1 MVPREGVGTRGRKDK
16 NGNHLPTSRSTISWT
31 RRDGQ
36 NYRIDQPTILL
47 AEDARNNRTIRQKL
61 RHLPTDQVGTACTL
75 WLTTAKR
82 GTIHTVEIHING
94 FHYRLTQVKRTRC
107 DIGSR

>member
-31 RRDGQ
+31 RRAGQ

-47 AEDARNNRTIRQKL
+47 AEDARNNQMIHQKL
-61 RHLPTDQVGTACTL
+61 RHMPTNESGPAYTL
-75 WLTTAKR
+75 WTITAKR
-82 GTIHTVEIHING
+82 STLDTVEIHIHG
-94 FHYRLTQVKRTRC
+94 FHHRLAQVRRT
-107 DIGSR
+107 